1 MQHGKLCRCNSGC
14 AAATRAVQ
22 LQLWLR
28 HCNTG
33 CAAATRVCHC
43 STGNSTTARAVP
55 LQHELNQM
63 ICFECCR
70 KRFKAT
76 TRVRCALDRELHGI
90 TALPNQQRCS
100 VLVQAALLQRDDA
113 RAAHPAPL
121 HHDLRFCSPRVHDTP
136 LYCERRQLHRRPAND
151 ALCAIAPQDAPRAA
165 RAAPREAP
173 TRCAASD
180 ACQLNVCASA
190 ARVGCAAAT

>member
-1 MQHGKLCRCNSGC
+1 MCRCNSECAAATLAMTLHHGLCQCNKAIRTVPMQHGQLCRCNSGC
-14 AAATRAVQ
+14 AAATRAVP

-76 TRVRCALDRELHGI
+76 TRAVRAG
-90 TALPNQQRCS
+90 S
-100 VLVQAALLQRDDA
+100 
-113 RAAHPAPL
+113 
-121 HHDLRFCSPRVHDTP
+121 
-136 LYCERRQLHRRPAND
+136 
-151 ALCAIAPQDAPRAA
+151 RAA
-165 RAAPREAP
+165 RHHSTAQSAALF
-173 TRCAASD
+173 CFSASGT
-180 ACQLNVCASA
+180 SA
-190 ARVGCAAAT
+190 ARRCASGASSTTPSRPALLLSAGA